1 MCLEVKIGTQLEFS
15 EEAWVLE
22 TVEARYLVNLENS
35 LMCTGVTSRISIKYF
50 TQALDMSQRQDE
62 MPLSESNG
70 SC

>member
-1 MCLEVKIGTQLEFS
+1 MCLEVKIGSRLEIS

-22 TVEARYLVNLENS
+22 TVEARYLVTLENS
-35 LMCTGVTSRISIKYF
+35 LVCTGVTSRISIKYF
-50 TQALDMSQRQDE
+50 TQALDMSQRQDQ